1 MAALVLGGDSEVSF
15 LLPTRQHELFRRALG
30 AGLRVV
36 KPMNYMVT
44 GHHRDPAGAWI
55 PSVLY

>member
-1 MAALVLGGDSEVSF
+1 MSF
-15 LLPTRQHELFRRALG
+15 LLPTRQHELFRWALD

-36 KPMNYMVT
+36 KPMNYMVR
-44 GHHRDPAGAWI
+44 GHRREPSGAWI

>member
-1 MAALVLGGDSEVSF
+1 LRWALE
-15 LLPTRQHELFRRALG
+15 

-36 KPMNYMVT
+36 KPMNYMVR
-44 GHHRDPAGAWI
+44 GHHREPHGAWI